1 MLATLLH
8 EAAHGLADV
17 REVQDTSRQ
26 GRYHNT
32 RYKALGE
39 ELGLVVTQVAGIGW
53 SGTAL
58 ADGTAARYA
67 AELVQLAA
75 AITAYRYAEGSLPGS
90 SGGARRRGGGSGGGG
105 GQGGRGV
112 APKNGLVL
120 ACDCPRRIRVSS
132 AAAASGPIFCGVCGA
147 EFS

>member
-1 MLATLLH
+1 MASPTS
-8 EAAHGLADV
+8 A
-17 REVQDTSRQ
+17 RVQDTSRQ

-58 ADGTAARYA
+58 ADGTTARYA

-75 AITAYRYAEGSLPGS
+75 RHHGLPLRRRLASRVGWRS
-90 SGGARRRGGGSGGGG
+90 NAGRRQRWRRRSRGRPRGARRT
-105 GQGGRGV
+105 
-112 APKNGLVL
+112 AW
-120 ACDCPRRIRVSS
+120 C
-132 AAAASGPIFCGVCGA
+132 
-147 EFS
+147 